1 MSLGN
6 PRAFTPRRMSTET
19 SSRSGNSRQHELGK
33 DYGTLNL
40 ENEADRVT
48 NLLSSRGTEQN
59 SRIKRSVSKGGIELA
74 APDGHRLVIL

>member
-1 MSLGN
+1 M
-6 PRAFTPRRMSTET
+6 
-19 SSRSGNSRQHELGK
+19 
-33 DYGTLNL
+33 LNL

-59 SRIKRSVSKGGIELA
+59 LRAKRSVSKGGIELA